1 MSFVLVPLTVMTES
15 SWSSILAK
23 WHDSVNTGVCFLS
36 QSCLQI
42 MYFEVTHT
50 YVFTCF
56 LESTSASVTH
66 PANEECG
73 EELVIRAC
81 CGTAWPSE
89 YWPELGQRWT
99 SRRLLPARRC
109 PAERCESHW
118 QWWHEYDVTWAFK
131 WVRSTWSWNKL
142 ILNGDRV
149 HVVLSVNAYIR
160 DV

>member
-15 SWSSILAK
+15 SWSSIFAK
-23 WHDSVNTGVCFLS
+23 WHDSVNTGFCFLS

-50 YVFTCF
+50 HTHTYMFTCF

-81 CGTAWPSE
+81 RGTAWPSE
-89 YWPELGQRWT
+89 YWPELGQRGT
-99 SRRLLPARRC
+99 SSYL
-109 PAERCESHW
+109 
-118 QWWHEYDVTWAFK
+118 
-131 WVRSTWSWNKL
+131 
-142 ILNGDRV
+142 
-149 HVVLSVNAYIR
+149 R
-160 DV
+160 DVALLNIVSHTDSDDMSMMSPGPINGSEAPNRGTNRS